1 MSIYGERS
9 KRIIMDGQINPQNEK
24 LYNQYK
30 RAMTIKGLSL
40 KTIYNYE
47 TDLMAWFKFMYSN
60 QYDLLVVDATED
72 DLEEFFYYCQ
82 TLGNNAN
89 RIKRR
94 MSSISAFYIF
104 LKKKKILRDNPIE
117 MLDRPTNVKPVV
129 VQTYLT
135 IEQVDLIKQKLK
147 ENGDLQLET
156 YVLLS
161 LSTMGRVNAIS
172 NIKWKQINFEECE
185 ITEVLEK
192 GDKVVDLFFN
202 KEVKELL
209 LKLKEQRELNNI
221 DTEYVFISKKNGEY
235 NKVAASTLGLWAK
248 RVGRLIGLEYGLHPH
263 DFRHSMATL
272 LKNAGMPLEEVSVLL
287 NHASTDV
294 TRKFYIKEDNKKLK
308 ENKAKYEI

>member
-1 MSIYGERS
+1 MSIYAERS
-9 KRIIMDGQINPQNEK
+9 KRIIIDGQINPQNEK

-30 RAMTIKGLSL
+30 RAMTIKGLSP

-47 TDLMAWFKFMYSN
+47 ADLMAWFKYMHSN

-72 DLEEFFYYCQ
+72 DLEEFFYHCQ

-135 IEQVDLIKQKLK
+135 MEQVDLIKKKLK

-156 YVLLS
+156 YGLLS

-172 NIKWKQINFEECE
+172 NIKWKQIDFEECE
-185 ITEVLEK
+185 IREVLEK
-192 GDKVVDLFFN
+192 GDKVVDLFFST
-202 KEVKELL
+202 EVRDLL
-209 LKLKEQRELNNI
+209 LKLKEQRENEGI
-221 DTEYVFISKKNGEY
+221 DNEYVFISKKNEEY
-235 NKVAASTLGLWAK
+235 RNVAPSTLGSWAK
-248 RVGRLIGLEYGLHPH
+248 KIGYMIGLENGLHCH
-263 DFRHSMATL
+263 DFRHSSATL
-272 LKNAGMPLEEVSVLL
+272 LKNMGMPLEEISTLL
-287 NHASTDV
+287 NHSGTDV

-308 ENKAKYEI
+308 ENKAKYGI